1 MSMLRTLFNVAEFI
15 VIIDKTL
22 VCYLYQHWRLTKV
35 TFLLSNSA
43 REILSSSAT
52 SELEVYRRVWA
63 IFLQMLGN
71 YLHISYRFFKW
82 HFSPPVEKANR
93 GIRPGLPVTVNWSKK
108 AITQTA
114 SKNFSLIYNYPL
126 PFVSGSVVQNSK
138 EVFFQETFSEEQFLQ
153 KNKIP
158 PRLSLCALKEMSGKK
173 CSMSLKKAMCH
184 PGYDFP
190 FQNKPKR
197 S

>member
-1 MSMLRTLFNVAEFI
+1 M
-15 VIIDKTL
+15 
-22 VCYLYQHWRLTKV
+22 
-35 TFLLSNSA
+35 

-82 HFSPPVEKANR
+82 HFSSPGEKANI

-126 PFVSGSVVQNSK
+126 PFVSGSVIQNSK

-153 KNKIP
+153 KKQNLTTSSTVCTKGNVQKKML
-158 PRLSLCALKEMSGKK
+158 RKKKK
-173 CSMSLKKAMCH
+173 CSVSLKKALCH
-184 PGYDFP
+184 PDYDFQ
-190 FQNKPKR
+190 FQNKSKHD
-197 S
+197 